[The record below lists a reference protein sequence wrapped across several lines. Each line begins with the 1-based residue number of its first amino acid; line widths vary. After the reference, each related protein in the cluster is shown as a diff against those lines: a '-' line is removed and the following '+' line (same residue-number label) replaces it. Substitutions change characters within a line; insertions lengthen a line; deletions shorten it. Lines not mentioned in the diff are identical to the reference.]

1 MSSAEPRVPH
11 PRISDDPATYLRA
24 ATAVSTGH
32 ATGRTTRRDL
42 RAAQRHDRA
51 VQRAGQ
57 RRESADHRAGT
68 EVERRL
74 RDRTLGYPR
83 PETVTARHERLSA
96 VLTEEIA
103 AGATVHRR
111 LPRAARLLPP
121 VIALMDG
128 VVLFSFC
135 ADVFNV
141 DSAHPVGVP
150 ALAAVMLALLGSGV
164 AYVWLG
170 ITGLR
175 IRSYRSG
182 LGEVAWA
189 AMRSLTRILLAIAL
203 ILTVALA
210 VLMYVRVTAEVADSG
225 LATSTAVVVGT
236 VFALLSAVANL
247 AVVAV
252 HALDGSDLAAELRHT
267 GRLLSRRERRVS
279 RLLRKTQQRA
289 QCEDRIALRG
299 RQHAERVAI
308 AAATVVPGV
317 PVRITDPSGGVEDPS
332 GCDPTGPQR

>member
-11 PRISDDPATYLRA
+11 PRIPDDPAAYLQA
-24 ATAVSTGH
+24 ATAVSDGQ
-32 ATGRTTRRDL
+32 AAGRTTRRDL
-42 RAAQRHDRA
+42 RVAQRHDRA
-51 VQRAGQ
+51 AQRAGQ

-68 EVERRL
+68 EVDRRL

-96 VLTEEIA
+96 VLTQEVT

-111 LPRAARLLPP
+111 LPRAARMLPP

-135 ADVFNV
+135 AEVFNV
-141 DSAHPVGVP
+141 DDAHPVGVP
-150 ALAAVMLALLGSGV
+150 VLAAVMLALLGSGV
-164 AYVWLG
+164 AYVWLA

-189 AMRSLTRILLAIAL
+189 AMGALTRVLLAIAL
-203 ILTVALA
+203 IVTAALA

-225 LATSTAVVVGT
+225 LAPSTAVVVGT

-267 GRLLSRRERRVS
+267 GRLLRRRERRVS
-279 RLLRKTQQRA
+279 RLLRATRQRA
-289 QCEDRIALRG
+289 QREDRIALRG
-299 RQHAERVAI
+299 RQHGERVTI

-317 PVRITDPSGGVEDPS
+317 PVRIIDPRGGVDDPSGSE
-332 GCDPTGPQR
+332 PTGPQR